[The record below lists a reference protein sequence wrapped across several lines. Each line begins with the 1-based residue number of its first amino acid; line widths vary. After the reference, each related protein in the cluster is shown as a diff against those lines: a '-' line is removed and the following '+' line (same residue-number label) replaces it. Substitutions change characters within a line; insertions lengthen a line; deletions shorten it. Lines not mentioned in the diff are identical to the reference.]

1 MNLDLSFFYFSK
13 KKWIKKTE
21 RTRKNGEEKKYF
33 VDYSKPFSTH
43 PHLSITHLDREYGKK
58 HVRIR
63 GEVYHQRKEDSVV

>member
-33 VDYSKPFSTH
+33 VDYSNLLVH
-43 PHLSITHLDREYGKK
+43 ILIL
-58 HVRIR
+58 V
-63 GEVYHQRKEDSVV
+63 